1 VIAASQPMP
10 TIAVPSLTLVPLVP
24 LGAHRRAVS
33 RLFALVD
40 PERAVGA
47 QPRRVREEPSA

>member
-1 VIAASQPMP
+1 MRGANGRALPY
-10 TIAVPSLTLVPLVP
+10 P

-47 QPRRVREEPSA
+47 QPRRVRERPSA